1 MGGKLTSKYKGQCQ
15 FCGSEWKVGVDILY
29 QKNPKAICSEEAC
42 YKEQGGTI
50 SEYKPFSN
58 NTTFTTS
65 GGGSFNKSDPTL
77 KMDLPDVEVP
87 DGIKIA
93 AETVL
98 QSFVTAHHMA
108 KSLYPSMDE
117 NTHTFSMI
125 RSNLVDKILTVC
137 ALSKE

>member
-1 MGGKLTSKYKGQCQ
+1 MGGKLTSKYKGSCK
-15 FCGSEWKVGVDILY
+15 FCGSEWNVGVPILY
-29 QKNPKAICSEEAC
+29 QKNPKAICSEEEC

-50 SEYKPFSN
+50 SEYKPFNKPVSN
-58 NTTFTTS
+58 SS
-65 GGGSFNKSDPTL
+65 GGGFNSSDPTL
-77 KMDLPDVEVP
+77 KMELPTVEVP

-98 QSFVTAHHMA
+98 QAFVTAHHMTMT
-108 KSLYPSMDE
+108 LYPSMDE

-137 ALSKE
+137 ALRKE